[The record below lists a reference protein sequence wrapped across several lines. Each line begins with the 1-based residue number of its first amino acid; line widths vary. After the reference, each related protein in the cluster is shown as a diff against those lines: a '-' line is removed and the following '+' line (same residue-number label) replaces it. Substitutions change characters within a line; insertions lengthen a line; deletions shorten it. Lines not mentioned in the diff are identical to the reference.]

1 MGVDGER
8 VNGNDSF
15 KRLLMSL
22 LTSAVLM
29 VIGAVARFGNG
40 LITVTFKYIQ
50 LKMCELGDVGGC
62 RTLHTYNNLNTL
74 LF

>member
-50 LKMCELGDVGGC
+50 LKMCELGDVEIL
-62 RTLHTYNNLNTL
+62 TLHTYNNLNTL